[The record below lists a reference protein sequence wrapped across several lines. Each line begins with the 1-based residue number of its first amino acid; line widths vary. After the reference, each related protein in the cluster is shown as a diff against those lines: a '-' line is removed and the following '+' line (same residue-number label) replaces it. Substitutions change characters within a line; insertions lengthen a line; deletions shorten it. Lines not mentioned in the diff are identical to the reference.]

1 MLETKEIYRKL
12 ALICSR
18 KEYCVSE
25 IEQKMLKWD
34 LNLQQKE
41 TIISNLID
49 EHFIDE
55 LRFTEAF
62 VKDKFRF
69 NKWGKNKIRYHLK
82 QKQISSELIDNSI
95 QNIPQT
101 EYEHL
106 IETLLESKNKSV
118 KAKNTYE
125 RKAKLLR
132 FMTQKGFEFDL
143 VNNSLEKMVL

>member
-95 QNIPQT
+95 QNIPHA